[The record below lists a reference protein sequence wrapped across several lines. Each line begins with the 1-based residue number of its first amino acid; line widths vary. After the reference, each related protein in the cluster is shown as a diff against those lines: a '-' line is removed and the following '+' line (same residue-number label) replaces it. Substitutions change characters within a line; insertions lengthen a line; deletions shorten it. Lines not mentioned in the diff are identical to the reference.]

1 MKKINV
7 SCSETCANFLMNSKL
22 GSQINFNIS
31 LSDYKFLSNEFE
43 FINFINSNT
52 FSVVFLSEKAEND
65 FIINDNLFFRFIST
79 FLIEFK
85 ANKRFNVELLS
96 INNNGWS
103 SIDEVFKIANL
114 RNEYVILR
122 NWEKL
127 NSEDDIDILCVNK
140 LKMINDLHLS
150 KRSWGE
156 SSFQV
161 KVNKT
166 FIPVDLRYLGD
177 NYYDSSWQYDLLS
190 SKILW
195 NHKYVLDEENY
206 FYSYLYHIIFH
217 KKYITRKNYSN
228 LLDIKKLTRKNYD
241 IDTLINLLQDFMKK
255 NNYSVVDPFDQSM
268 KLNKKYFE
276 GFNFLS
282 KNKIPLKDYIYM
294 NTPLFLRKFY
304 TGLKMFVKGK

>member
-1 MKKINV
+1 
-7 SCSETCANFLMNSKL
+7 
-22 GSQINFNIS
+22 
-31 LSDYKFLSNEFE
+31 
-43 FINFINSNT
+43 
-52 FSVVFLSEKAEND
+52 
-65 FIINDNLFFRFIST
+65 
-79 FLIEFK
+79 
-85 ANKRFNVELLS
+85 
-96 INNNGWS
+96 
-103 SIDEVFKIANL
+103 
-114 RNEYVILR
+114 
-122 NWEKL
+122 
-127 NSEDDIDILCVNK
+127 
-140 LKMINDLHLS
+140 
-150 KRSWGE
+150 
-156 SSFQV
+156 
-161 KVNKT
+161 
-166 FIPVDLRYLGD
+166 
-177 NYYDSSWQYDLLS
+177 LS